1 MCGARGGDGAA
12 GHKAIRLPESFLRL
26 VRILLRKIL
35 ERDRMGDGETAVWAA
50 AEIAGPGRELDGGT
64 PVAKV
69 LPDGLGTSRPDLPA
83 PAAETNRVA
92 VGHGIDRRSI
102 RQMASE
108 RRQHEQN
115 PLRHPGNEQDGQ
127 KPASAGHALR
137 GGEERFDEQRGR
149 RQEEQSEKQM
159 ERTPE
164 IEVSRDGLSDP
175 LDGFAGRQ
183 EPGDAIADTVRVFGV
198 FRGWIHFAFFAD
210 FADLA

>member
-1 MCGARGGDGAA
+1 
-12 GHKAIRLPESFLRL
+12 
-26 VRILLRKIL
+26 
-35 ERDRMGDGETAVWAA
+35 MGDGETALSAA
-50 AEIAGPGRELDGGT
+50 AEIAGPGRELDGGA

-69 LPDGLGTSRPDLPA
+69 LPNGLGPGRPGFPA
-83 PAAETNRVA
+83 PAAETDRVA
-92 VGHGIDRRSI
+92 VGHGIDRCSI

-115 PLRHPGNEQDGQ
+115 PLCHPGNEQDGQ

-149 RQEEQSEKQM
+149 RQEEHSEKQM

-175 LDGFAGRQ
+175 SDGFAGRQ

-198 FRGWIHFAFFAD
+198 FRGRVHRLFQFFAD
-210 FADLA
+210 VADFA